1 MTYSGK
7 LKDRRWLYTLELL
20 KSFIYI
26 SNNLKEPIAIKID
39 LNVIVRDPEHT
50 GALGLK
56 YIHKMTL
63 QSSTEWCKYKFK
75 PRKKEY
81 STRRMK
87 VAINTDRFVYP
98 LTWDLVHWVE
108 NTQHCKNI
116 TPKNPHIYILLW
128 NRKTITKH
136 FPHPLICRDCFG
148 RVPFCFITGETNSP
162 HDLHQFNQIESR
174 NHCPQSWGATTFSG
188 NIKFTIHLQF
198 YLPKMYLKLIFPLQP
213 TSPIHN
219 QEKMKQWVNVLPW
232 KPRNLMLHKII
243 ITENSNP
250 NPNKLPHSAPVVL
263 DSSACRTIHCS
274 FFVFPSSTIHLHSP
288 STMSTNSSWLLPSPK
303 NHLDKSEQEIISL
316 LDQYLK
322 I

>member
-1 MTYSGK
+1 MIIHGV
-7 LKDRRWLYTLELL
+7 TLELL

-162 HDLHQFNQIESR
+162 HDLHQFDQIESR
-174 NHCPQSWGATTFSG
+174 NHCPQPWGATTFSG

-263 DSSACRTIHCS
+263 DSSACRTIHCQL
-274 FFVFPSSTIHLHSP
+274 PLSSPAPP
-288 STMSTNSSWLLPSPK
+288 STSTHHQPWVQTVHGCYHPPK